1 MSICICKPN
10 RKSKYC
16 PAHMGFQIRPSKKSR
31 SFVLKHL
38 QMDSDYNNDG
48 VAGEGVGRSLDKQGK
63 QAQH

>member
-1 MSICICKPN
+1 
-10 RKSKYC
+10 
-16 PAHMGFQIRPSKKSR
+16 MGFQIRPSKKSR